1 MKTIQRILFPT
12 DFSETATN
20 AFRYCLRLAD
30 EYEATILLLHVIYPE
45 YQVMDVPVM
54 AMQATQDK
62 QEAAEVLLQS
72 FVEATLVEAEAGAP
86 IKKMPKVQTKV
97 EIGEPVSVIT
107 SISRSENIDLIVMGT
122 NADHSALENFFG
134 SITTGV
140 VERVHCPVWVVP
152 EEAHYTQIE
161 SAVYATDLKDDDP
174 YHIWQASQLLE
185 PFHPLLHCVHV
196 TNNGSDTPM
205 NQENM
210 KQFFKTNAP
219 TVSVN
224 FHELSGKS
232 VSEGLEEFSE
242 VNQVDLIVMRAPQ
255 HTFLE
260 RIFYPSQTR
269 KMALHTRIPLLL
281 YKEAAKD

>member
-1 MKTIQRILFPT
+1 MKTIQKILFPT

-30 EYEATILLLHVIYPE
+30 EYDANILLLHVIYPE

-72 FVEATLVEAEAGAP
+72 FVEAALVQLEAGAP
-86 IKKMPKVQTKV
+86 MKKMPIVQSKV
-97 EIGEPVSVIT
+97 EVGEPVSVIA
-107 SISRSENIDLIVMGT
+107 SISESENIDLIVMGT
-122 NADHSALENFFG
+122 NGEHSALEKFFG

-140 VERVHCPVWVVP
+140 AERVHCPVWVVP
-152 EEAHYTQIE
+152 EEADYNQIE
-161 SAVYATDLKDDDP
+161 SAVYAADMKEEDP
-174 YHIWQASQLLE
+174 YHIWQASELLE

-196 TNNGSDTPM
+196 NNNGSDTPM

-210 KQFFKTNAP
+210 EQFFKTNAP
-219 TVSVN
+219 TISVN
-224 FHELSGKS
+224 FHELAGKS
-232 VSEGLEEFSE
+232 VADGLEEFSE
-242 VNQVDLIVMRAPQ
+242 VNQVDLIVMHAPQ
-255 HTFLE
+255 HSFLE

-269 KMALHTRIPLLL
+269 QMALRTHIPLLL
-281 YKEAAKD
+281 YKQATKN